1 MTFFHFSCSKQHC
14 LACLRW
20 LSRAS
25 LNTDCITERNLCL
38 IINGKCELGVRA
50 VDWLYCHLLI
60 IHILISY
67 CYFMEM
73 PVCPFCVLERM
84 NKKKLGV
91 ILPLIW
97 CFTDMH
103 VKDCGNTQNKEVLAR
118 SLQFSRCYTAT
129 CSTFVRLLIFRLAL
143 VDPAWL
149 SLEFYVN
156 GTDTTVSFGGRST
169 QWLISLP
176 VRQKKEAAWSSLRIF
191 SVFPLCVCRTEV
203 YTFLPSLL
211 IFLDLFWFFDHTC
224 TCSQTTILLLGFNG
238 DCHPS

>member
-1 MTFFHFSCSKQHC
+1 MGSV
-14 LACLRW
+14 
-20 LSRAS
+20 S
-25 LNTDCITERNLCL
+25 LESVLLTGFTATC
-38 IINGKCELGVRA
+38 
-50 VDWLYCHLLI
+50 WLYTYSFLTVTSWKCL
-60 IHILISY
+60 
-67 CYFMEM
+67 F
-73 PVCPFCVLERM
+73 VLFVFWREWI
-84 NKKKLGV
+84 KKLGV

-191 SVFPLCVCRTEV
+191 SVFQLCFCRTFTHFFFV
-203 YTFLPSLL
+203 CWSFLTFSGSSTIHVLALKL
-211 IFLDLFWFFDHTC
+211 QFFYLVLMATVIH
-224 TCSQTTILLLGFNG
+224 
-238 DCHPS
+238 HK

>member
-25 LNTDCITERNLCL
+25 LNNDCITERNLCL

-176 VRQKKEAAWSSLRIF
+176 VRQKKRSSLVVTQDFLRL
-191 SVFPLCVCRTEV
+191 STL
-203 YTFLPSLL
+203 FLPYVFFVCWSFLTFSGSSTIHVLTLFLL
-211 IFLDLFWFFDHTC
+211 TNYNSFTWF
-224 TCSQTTILLLGFNG
+224 
-238 DCHPS
+238 

>member
-176 VRQKKEAAWSSLRIF
+176 VRQKKRSSLVVTQDFLRLSTLCLPYRSLHIF
-191 SVFPLCVCRTEV
+191 TVFIDISWP
-203 YTFLPSLL
+203 FLVLRPYMYLL
-211 IFLDLFWFFDHTC
+211 SNYNSFTWF
-224 TCSQTTILLLGFNG
+224 
-238 DCHPS
+238 